1 MNIKSIIKKLESVNM
16 VSNTEEGL
24 QLFSD
29 CFNKFGI
36 SLLLLN
42 DEKKF
47 NEIVEIL
54 SGALIPLQKSNGIYA
69 LRLFAVPIQ
78 EIKKIIKD

>member
-1 MNIKSIIKKLESVNM
+1 MNIKTILKKLESVNM
-16 VSNTEEGL
+16 VSDSEEGL

-42 DEKKF
+42 DEKNLMK
-47 NEIVEIL
+47 L
-54 SGALIPLQKSNGIYA
+54 
-69 LRLFAVPIQ
+69 
-78 EIKKIIKD
+78 